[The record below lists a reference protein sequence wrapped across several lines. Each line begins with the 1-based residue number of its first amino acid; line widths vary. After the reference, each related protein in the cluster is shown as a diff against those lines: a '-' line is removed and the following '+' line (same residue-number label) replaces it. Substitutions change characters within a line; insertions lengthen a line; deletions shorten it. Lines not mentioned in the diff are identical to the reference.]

1 MTETENTGV
10 QNIEIPGMY
19 LYVLKREMERV
30 FNINGTKTKQLLQ
43 QYFQE
48 SYDALEDK
56 EGVVKL
62 MMPELED
69 FKQFVGEK
77 IDG

>member
-1 MTETENTGV
+1 MTETNTGM

-30 FNINGTKTKQLLQ
+30 YNINGTRSKQLLQ

-48 SYDALEDK
+48 AYDALENK

-62 MMPELED
+62 TMPELED
-69 FKQFVGEK
+69 FKQYVGDK
-77 IDG
+77 LND